1 MTGRR
6 RWTRAELIVALALY
20 CRLPFGQLHHRNSV
34 IVRYARALE
43 RTPSA
48 LAMKLTNLASLDP
61 AITGTGRRGLANA
74 SAQDR
79 ALWAEMRDDWEQF
92 AIEAHAVLAR
102 LERPNA
108 LSDHPSQ
115 DARAGIKAEDRY
127 ALTKVRIGQAFFRDA
142 VLSAYNGQ
150 CCITGLSAPSLLVA
164 SHIVPWRI
172 AARHRL
178 NPSNGLLLSALHDK
192 AFDQGLLTIDED
204 WTVKISS
211 RLAGSRDRFYGV
223 SLDAFA
229 GRPIALPE
237 KFAPEPTFLAYHREN
252 VFRP

>member
-1 MTGRR
+1 MAGSR

-20 CRLPFGQLHHRNSV
+20 CRLPFGQLHHRHPV
-34 IVRYARALE
+34 IVRYARAIG

-79 ALWAEMRDDWEQF
+79 ALWAEMQEDWTQF
-92 AIEAHAVLAR
+92 AVEAHAVLAR
-102 LERPNA
+102 LERPDTP
-108 LSDHPSQ
+108 SDSPSQ
-115 DARAGIKAEDRY
+115 DADVKAEDRY
-127 ALTKVRIGQAFFRDA
+127 AMTKVRIGQAFFRDA
-142 VLSAYNGQ
+142 VLSAYNGR

-164 SHIVPWRI
+164 SHIVPWRV

-192 AFDQGLLTIDED
+192 AFDQGLLTIAED

-211 RLAGSRDRFYGV
+211 RLAGSQDSFYAM

-229 GRPIALPE
+229 GRSIALPE
-237 KFAPEPTFLAYHREN
+237 KFVPEPTFLAYHRDN
-252 VFRP
+252 VFQP

>member
-34 IVRYARALE
+34 IIRYARAIE

-74 SAQDR
+74 SGQDR
-79 ALWAEMRDDWEQF
+79 ALWAEMRDDWERF
-92 AIEAHAVLAR
+92 AVEAHAVLDR

-108 LSDHPSQ
+108 RSGHPSQ
-115 DARAGIKAEDRY
+115 DTYGEAEDRY
-127 ALTKVRIGQAFFRDA
+127 APTKVRIGQAFFRAA
-142 VLSAYNGQ
+142 VLSAYNGR

-172 AARHRL
+172 ADRHRL

-211 RLAGSRDRFYGV
+211 RLAGSRDRFYAV